1 MTPNTFRKRLDVL
14 RQRHQDAQPMAPIPV
29 IYAEAGESSADAR
42 NRAGVDPARFCVIVH
57 TEDFSV
63 PRPEATP

>member
-1 MTPNTFRKRLDVL
+1 MRPETFRKRLEVL
-14 RQRHQDAQPMAPIPV
+14 RQRAVDAKPMAPTPV
-29 IYAEAGESSADAR
+29 IYAETGETIEDAR
-42 NRAGVDPARFCVIVH
+42 KRAGVDPGRFCVIVH